1 MNKVQVL
8 QMVADKIDLNL
19 FYSIT
24 VWKEGQVN
32 MQGDLTADALKQI
45 LILTDKWNAHDNGW
59 IQCSVEVSQDVKCDI
74 TLIPVDI
81 LD

>member
-1 MNKVQVL
+1 
-8 QMVADKIDLNL
+8 
-19 FYSIT
+19 
-24 VWKEGQVN
+24 

-74 TLIPVDI
+74 TLIPIDI